1 LKKSGSQVTDSQ
13 LSHDTPGRIALGI
26 EYDGSCFNGWQAQK
40 SPTAVTV
47 QETLEKVLSE
57 VADHQVYLICA
68 GRTDAGVHATAQVV
82 HFDSLNFRLDRAW
95 TRGANSMLPSTI
107 AIRWSKEVSN
117 EFHARFSAT
126 ARKYRYV
133 IYNKPVKPAIL
144 SNLVTHHF
152 RKLDVNLMHQAAQ
165 QLLGKNDFTSFR
177 GAGCQA
183 NTPIRNIV
191 SLSVTR
197 LRDFVIIEVEANAF
211 LLHMVRNIVGVLF
224 EIGEGIKPPDWAG
237 EVLAYKD
244 RKLAGVTALPD
255 GLYLVNV
262 SYPEEF
268 DLPCSEPGPAFL
280 V

>member
-1 LKKSGSQVTDSQ
+1 VTDPQTSPN
-13 LSHDTPGRIALGI
+13 TPGRIALGI

-57 VADHQVYLICA
+57 VADHQVSLICA
-68 GRTDAGVHATAQVV
+68 GRTDTGVHATAQVA
-82 HFDSLNFRLDRAW
+82 HFDSLNLRPGRAW
-95 TRGANSMLPSTI
+95 TRGANSMLPATI
-107 AIRWSKEVSN
+107 AIRWSKGMSN

-144 SNLVTHHF
+144 SHLVSHHY
-152 RKLDVNLMHQAAQ
+152 RKLNAELMHKAAQ
-165 QLLGKNDFTSFR
+165 QLLGKNDFSSFR

-197 LRDFVIIEVEANAF
+197 QRDFVIIEVEANAF
-211 LLHMVRNIVGVLF
+211 LLHMVRNIAGVLL
-224 EIGEGIKPPDWAG
+224 EIGEGEKPVDWAG
-237 EVLAYKD
+237 EVLACRD
-244 RKLAGVTALPD
+244 RTQAGVTALPD

-268 DLPCSEPGPAFL
+268 DLPDSDPGPAFL

>member
-1 LKKSGSQVTDSQ
+1 MTDSQ

-107 AIRWSKEVSN
+107 AIRWSKGVSN

-152 RKLDVNLMHQAAQ
+152 RKLDVDLMHQAAQ